1 MPELD
6 GPGLYR
12 ELQRRQP
19 QLLQR
24 LILLTGDTLSPA
36 TREFLEQTDIPR
48 LTKPFTA
55 AEVRRVVGEALQKAS
70 QGTSE
75 RC

>member
-12 ELQRRQP
+12 ELELRQP
-19 QLLQR
+19 HLLQHM
-24 LILLTGDTLSPA
+24 IFLTGDTLSPD
-36 TREFLEQTDIPR
+36 TRTFLERTEVPR

-55 AEVRRVVGEALQKAS
+55 AEARRVVGQVLQAASGKA
-70 QGTSE
+70 
-75 RC
+75 